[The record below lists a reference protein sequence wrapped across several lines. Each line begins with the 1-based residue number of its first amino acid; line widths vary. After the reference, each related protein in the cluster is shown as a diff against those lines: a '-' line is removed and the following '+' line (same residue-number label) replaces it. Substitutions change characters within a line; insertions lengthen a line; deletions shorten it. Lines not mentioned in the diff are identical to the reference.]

1 MSKKILVTG
10 GAGYIGSH
18 TALTLLEAGYDVVVY
33 DDLSTGRAEAVLPPS
48 RLVVADLAE
57 TDRLDALMRD
67 EGFAAVLHF
76 AGSIVVPE
84 SVENPLK
91 YYDNNT
97 GNTTELIRLAVK
109 NRIPRFIF
117 SSTAA
122 VYGMPSTQAVTE
134 DSPLDPINPYGRSKL
149 MSEWVLQDT
158 AAAHPEFSYIALR
171 YFNVAGADP
180 KGRAG
185 QSTPNATHLFKAA
198 SQAALARREALH
210 VFGTDYP
217 TPDGTCIRDYIHVT
231 DLSQAH
237 VLALRHLEQ
246 GNPSGVFNCGYGR
259 GYSVREIVA
268 AVKKASGVDF
278 PVIDSPRR
286 AGDPPALVADCSRIR
301 RTMGWTPRHDDIH
314 EIALSAYT
322 WEQRL

>member
-1 MSKKILVTG
+1 ML
-10 GAGYIGSH
+10 
-18 TALTLLEAGYDVVVY
+18 
-33 DDLSTGRAEAVLPPS
+33 
-48 RLVVADLAE
+48 
-57 TDRLDALMRD
+57 
-67 EGFAAVLHF
+67 F
-76 AGSIVVPE
+76 
-84 SVENPLK
+84 
-91 YYDNNT
+91 
-97 GNTTELIRLAVK
+97 
-109 NRIPRFIF
+109 
-117 SSTAA
+117 
-122 VYGMPSTQAVTE
+122 
-134 DSPLDPINPYGRSKL
+134 RS
-149 MSEWVLQDT
+149 
-158 AAAHPEFSYIALR
+158 
-171 YFNVAGADP
+171 
-180 KGRAG
+180 
-185 QSTPNATHLFKAA
+185 HLFKAA

-231 DLSQAH
+231 DLAQAH

-301 RTMGWTPRHDDIH
+301 RIMDWIPLHNDIH

-322 WEQRL
+322 WEHYSDRKSVV